1 MFPIEVEGEFVE
13 VSIRFI
19 LCDHVLYSYKQ
30 CVLCKAFILQG
41 ETKFAVGGGEESVIA
56 SPNVG
61 CFLRLIFKL
70 ISVTCLSCK
79 VVTCS

>member
-41 ETKFAVGGGEESVIA
+41 ETKFAVLVSQTSIGGG
-56 SPNVG
+56 G
-61 CFLRLIFKL
+61 GGGK
-70 ISVTCLSCK
+70 K
-79 VVTCS
+79 G